1 MSPIMRYIFP
11 ILYYTLG
18 TLFRLF
24 YRVEAVGLENVPEGG
39 VLLYPN
45 HSDAIDPVLI
55 GACLP
60 VKFDLKLHTMAK
72 DSLFK
77 NKPFAAFIRSLGAFP
92 IRRGEADLQAVKH
105 AMQALRTGDNLLMFP
120 EGTRVRGGVSV
131 HEGVP
136 VRAHSGAVMIGIRTG
151 ATMIPVYS
159 GGEKKLFH
167 KTRIVFGK
175 PYEPVYSGRHGT
187 SEELEQ
193 IAQDML
199 AQAYALGRENTE
211 EASVCR

>member
-1 MSPIMRYIFP
+1 MKPIMKYIFP

-24 YRVEAVGLENVPEGG
+24 YRVEAVGVENVPEGG
-39 VLLYPN
+39 VLLFPN

-77 NKPFAAFIRSLGAFP
+77 NKPFAAFISSLGAFP
-92 IRRGEADLQAVKH
+92 VRRGETDIQAVKT
-105 AMQALRTGDNLLMFP
+105 AMQALRAGDNLLIFP
-120 EGTRVRGGVSV
+120 EGTRVRDGVSV
-131 HEGVP
+131 HGGVP
-136 VRAHSGAVMIGIRTG
+136 VQAHSGAVMIGIRTG

-159 GGEKKLFH
+159 GGPKKLFR

-175 PYEPVYSGRHGT
+175 PYEPIYSGRHGT
-187 SEELEQ
+187 SEELQQ
-193 IAQDML
+193 IADDML
-199 AQAYALGRENTE
+199 KEAYALGGK
-211 EASVCR
+211 SVGGVPVCR

>member
-1 MSPIMRYIFP
+1 MSPIMKYIFP

-18 TLFRLF
+18 MLFRLF

-45 HSDAIDPVLI
+45 HSNAIDPILI
-55 GACLP
+55 AACLP

-92 IRRGEADLQAVKH
+92 IRRGETDIQAVKH
-105 AMQALRTGDNLLMFP
+105 AMQALRVGDNLLMFP
-120 EGTRVRGGVSV
+120 EGTRVRDGVSV

-151 ATMIPVYS
+151 AVMLPVYS
-159 GGEKKLFH
+159 GGEKKLFR

-175 PYEPVYSGRHGT
+175 PYKPVYSGRHGT

-199 AQAYALGRENTE
+199 AQAYALGGEKVG
-211 EASVCR
+211 EAPVCR

>member
-1 MSPIMRYIFP
+1 MSPIMKHIFP

-18 TLFRLF
+18 MLFRLL

-39 VLLYPN
+39 VLLCPN
-45 HSDAIDPVLI
+45 HSNAIDPVLI

-60 VKFDLKLHTMAK
+60 VKFCLKMHTMAK

-77 NKPFAAFIRSLGAFP
+77 NKLLAAFIGSLGAFP
-92 IRRGEADLQAVKH
+92 VHRDEADIHAVKH
-105 AMQALRTGDNLLMFP
+105 AMQALRTGDNLLIFP
-120 EGTRVRGGVSV
+120 EGTRVHGGAR
-131 HEGVP
+131 

-151 ATMIPVYS
+151 AVMIPVYS

-175 PYEPVYSGRHGT
+175 PYEPVYSGRRGT
-187 SEELEQ
+187 SEELEH

-199 AQAYALGRENTE
+199 EQAYAFGGERVG
-211 EASVCR
+211 EATVCR

>member
-1 MSPIMRYIFP
+1 MSPIMKYIFP
-11 ILYYTLG
+11 ALYYTLG
-18 TLFRLF
+18 MLFRLL

-77 NKPFAAFIRSLGAFP
+77 NKLFAAFIRALGAFP
-92 IRRGEADLQAVKH
+92 IHRGEADMQAVKH
-105 AMQALRTGDNLLMFP
+105 AMQALRTGGNLLMFP
-120 EGTRVRGGVSV
+120 EGTRVRNGVSV
-131 HEGVP
+131 HDGVP
-136 VRAHSGAVMIGIRTG
+136 VAAHSGAVMIGIRTG
-151 ATMIPVYS
+151 AVMIPVYS
-159 GGEKKLFH
+159 GGEKKLLRR
-167 KTRIVFGK
+167 TRIVFGK

-199 AQAYALGRENTE
+199 AQAYALGGENVRE
-211 EASVCR
+211 APVCR